1 MAKEITQREKDF
13 RQELSDI
20 MGKYN
25 TCLEA
30 ERIGSEVVI
39 SAFLMDYIDEN
50 NKKHPQVDVEFGQ
63 FID

>member
-13 RQELSDI
+13 RQELSDL

-30 ERIGSEVVI
+30 YNFGSEVYI
-39 SAFLMDYIDEN
+39 SAFLMDYIDEDN
-50 NKKHPQVDVEFGQ
+50 VKHPQVDVEFGQ
-63 FID
+63 YID